1 MENFLHGKRKN
12 VFSLAEIDILRK
24 QIIAKA
30 RKYNILGKTFLQIGK
45 SFFISK
51 AMPCHLCNLYDIN
64 MEDFVLKDLAICYYL
79 SHFVGKER

>member
-1 MENFLHGKRKN
+1 MLVEQTMRKLEKKLFLKVDVNFLYGKRKN

-51 AMPCHLCNLYDIN
+51 VMQ
-64 MEDFVLKDLAICYYL
+64 FV
-79 SHFVGKER
+79 

>member
-1 MENFLHGKRKN
+1 MLVEQTMRKLEKKLFLKVDINFLYGKRKN

-51 AMPCHLCNLYDIN
+51 VMQ
-64 MEDFVLKDLAICYYL
+64 FV
-79 SHFVGKER
+79 